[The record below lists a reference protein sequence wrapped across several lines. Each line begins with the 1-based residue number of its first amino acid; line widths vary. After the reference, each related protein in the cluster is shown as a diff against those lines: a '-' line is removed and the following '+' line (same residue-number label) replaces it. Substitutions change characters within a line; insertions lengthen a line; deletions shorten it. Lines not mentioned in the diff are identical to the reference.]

1 MNTQFRL
8 QHLVTLGAAALTAGA
23 AQAQVASA
31 VIREGIA
38 LPNGPATE
46 TITSI
51 TSVMANNA
59 GGYAVR
65 LDTTGSGTTLSHV
78 WGAANGGPGAPLRTE
93 GSFSGYTQTAFETF
107 FGVSNTGQVAYSPTL
122 TIGDSVWLDSTP
134 VAVDPEPSTVAGF
147 FWSFASRPLVSGLGT
162 PYCVAGLSTTAGG
175 STASYAF
182 VQGISGNVLFRS
194 GDTLP
199 GMPGPIG
206 TSATPIDFDYA
217 ISANDSHYILTVK
230 LAGATSTTDE
240 YVIYDG
246 SVLSVGGSP
255 MVEGT
260 VVPPGIGGVNGERW
274 GTFDLFACTENGSY
288 LITGDTDAPTTADDY
303 LMVNGVL
310 VHRVGDVIDGFTTV
324 GGIQSAT
331 MNEAGSIAY
340 VWEIVTGGGNLEA
353 LFVNDK
359 IVLVEGDLVD
369 LDGDGIAEPN
379 SVLRDIGET
388 RQLAMASNG
397 DVYVQC
403 QIDVNGTTTTT
414 DDIDAIFR
422 IPAPVSGPIVYCT
435 AGTTTNGCVPAIAAS
450 ASPSVSFANACSL
463 SIANVEGQKSGLI
476 FYSITGANSQ
486 PWSATSTSFL
496 CVKSPTQRSQPQS
509 SGGTANACDGS
520 LTLDWN
526 AFQTANPGSLGNPWS
541 AGDKV
546 YVQGWF
552 RDPPAPKTTNLSD
565 AVELTYLP

>member
-1 MNTQFRL
+1 MKTNFRL
-8 QHLVTLGAAALTAGA
+8 QNLVTLGAAALTAGA
-23 AQAQVASA
+23 AHAQVASA
-31 VIREGIA
+31 VVREGIA

-51 TSVMANNA
+51 TSVMTNNA

-65 LDTTGSGTTLSHV
+65 LDSTGSGTTLSHV
-78 WGAANGGPGAPLRTE
+78 WGSANGGAGAPLRTE

-122 TIGDSVWLDSTP
+122 TVGDSVWLDSTP

-162 PYCVAGLSTTAGG
+162 PYCVAGLTTTAGG
-175 STASYAF
+175 STAGYAF
-182 VQGISGNVLFRS
+182 VQGVGANVLFRS

-206 TSATPIDFDYA
+206 TASTPIDFDYA
-217 ISANDSHYILTVK
+217 ISAADTHYILTVK
-230 LAGATSTTDE
+230 LAGATSTADE

-246 SVLSVGGSP
+246 AVLSVGGAP
-255 MVEGT
+255 LVEGT
-260 VVPPGIGGVNGERW
+260 TVPVAVGGVNSEKW
-274 GTFDLFACTENGSY
+274 GTFDLFACTENGNY

-303 LMVNGVL
+303 MLVNGVFT
-310 VHRVGDVIDGFTTV
+310 HRVGDVIDGFTTV
-324 GGIQSAT
+324 GAIQSAT

-353 LFVNDK
+353 LFVDDQ

-369 LDGDGIAEPN
+369 LDGDGNVEPN

-388 RQLAMASNG
+388 RQLALASNG

-403 QIDVNGTTTTT
+403 QIDVLGTTSTT
-414 DDIDAIFR
+414 DDIDAILR
-422 IPAPVSGPIVYCT
+422 IAASATPPIVYCT
-435 AGTTTNGCVPAIAAS
+435 AGTTTNGCVPAISAS
-450 ASPSVSFANACSL
+450 ASPSVSFANGCTI
-463 SIANVEGQKSGLI
+463 SIANVEGQKAGLV
-476 FYSITGANSQ
+476 FYSITGAQAS
-486 PWSATSTSFL
+486 PWSGTSTSFL
-496 CVKSPTQRSQPQS
+496 CVKSPTQRSAPQS
-509 SGGTANACDGS
+509 SGGTSNACDGS

-526 AFQTANPGSLGNPWS
+526 AYQAANPSALGNPWS
-541 AGDKV
+541 AGAKA

-565 AVELTYLP
+565 AVELTYVP